1 MPESDGFKGRKK
13 YGRCAVVGN
22 SMNLFDTE
30 NGPHIDK
37 YDAVFRFNSEW
48 RRMHHVTKDTRHVKL
63 EDKGK
68 YMGDKTTFR
77 LVNRKYT
84 TSLLDGDA
92 ASQDV
97 SPEEEVLFWNYFSA
111 PYLRSLAQKH
121 PKLSFH
127 LAAADLINWEME
139 AFSLLRKDF
148 YRLGLGPFD
157 CYRFL
162 SSGVHGI
169 FMALKMCAEVDV
181 YGFSVSMDNFAASFN
196 HNRPSESHDWGF
208 ETMLMRLL
216 YFSKAINVCNV

>member
-1 MPESDGFKGRKK
+1 
-13 YGRCAVVGN
+13 
-22 SMNLFDTE
+22 MNLFDTE
-30 NGPHIDK
+30 NGAHIDR

-68 YMGDKTTFR
+68 YMGVKTTFR

-92 ASQDV
+92 ASQDI

-111 PYLRSLAQKH
+111 PYLRSLVQKH
-121 PKLSFH
+121 SKLSFH

-169 FMALKMCAEVDV
+169 FMAGTRPFGPSVHSSVHSSINWSVHSARHTLKKPASNSKLCSTLSPTHRV
-181 YGFSVSMDNFAASFN
+181 YTPHG
-196 HNRPSESHDWGF
+196 
-208 ETMLMRLL
+208 
-216 YFSKAINVCNV
+216 